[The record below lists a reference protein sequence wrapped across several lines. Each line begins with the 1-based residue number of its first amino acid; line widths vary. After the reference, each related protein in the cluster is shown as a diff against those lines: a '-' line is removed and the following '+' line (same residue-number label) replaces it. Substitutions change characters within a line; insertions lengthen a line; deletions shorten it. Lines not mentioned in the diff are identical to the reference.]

1 MYSYFWTK
9 KTWLAFESHPVLD
22 LDPETFER
30 ILQRSEIGHFS
41 TIWPISLEKNWS
53 DLHKNFITD
62 VSLNREVPLNFGSYL
77 NPDLGSGLGI
87 HTGFLCSCFNF
98 DYVHHYEFSAIQI
111 HKSFVIMYLPIDYV
125 YFINLLLFDPFF
137 VSSYVS
143 RRLQENAC
151 KFNGVLYVCMFVC
164 MYVCMYVSMY
174 VCVYACMYVC
184 MSLFQA
190 NKTHKTAHTN
200 TLKLSVT

>member
-77 NPDLGSGLGI
+77 DPALGSGLGI

-98 DYVHHYEFSAIQI
+98 DHVHHYEFSAIKI
-111 HKSFVIMYLPIDYV
+111 HKSFVIMYLPIDYM
-125 YFINLLLFDPFF
+125 YFISLLLFDPFF
-137 VSSYVS
+137 LFHLMYQVGCRRMRVSLAEFYMY
-143 RRLQENAC
+143 AC
-151 KFNGVLYVCMFVC
+151 LFVC
-164 MYVCMYVSMY
+164 MYVFISGK
-174 VCVYACMYVC
+174 
-184 MSLFQA
+184 Q
-190 NKTHKTAHTN
+190 NP
-200 TLKLSVT
+200 